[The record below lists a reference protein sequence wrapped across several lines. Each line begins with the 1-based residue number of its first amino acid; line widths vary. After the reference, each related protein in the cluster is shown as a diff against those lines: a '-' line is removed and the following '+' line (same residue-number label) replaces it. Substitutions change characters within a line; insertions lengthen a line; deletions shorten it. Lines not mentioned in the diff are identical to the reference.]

1 MNDIMVG
8 VLGWVII
15 LASTVWIYFFVKM
28 LVKRE
33 MTTEIKNF
41 SHTSTLDDT
50 ESIEYKHTVMASDE

>member
-15 LASTVWIYFFVKM
+15 LASTVWLYFFVKM

-33 MTTEIKNF
+33 LSIDN
-41 SHTSTLDDT
+41 HTSDET

>member
-1 MNDIMVG
+1 MNDIMIG

-15 LASTVWIYFFVKM
+15 LASTVWLYFFVKM

-33 MTTEIKNF
+33 LSIDN
-41 SHTSTLDDT
+41 HTSTLDDT

>member
-8 VLGWVII
+8 VLGWVIL
-15 LASTVWIYFFVKM
+15 LASTVWLYFFVKM

-33 MTTEIKNF
+33 LSIDN
-41 SHTSTLDDT
+41 HTSTLDDT

>member
-33 MTTEIKNF
+33 LSIDN
-41 SHTSTLDDT
+41 HTSTLDDT

>member
-15 LASTVWIYFFVKM
+15 LASTVWLYFFVKM
-28 LVKRE
+28 LVRKE
-33 MTTEIKNF
+33 LSIDN
-41 SHTSTLDDT
+41 HTSTLDDT

>member
-1 MNDIMVG
+1 MNDIIVG

-33 MTTEIKNF
+33 LSIDN
-41 SHTSTLDDT
+41 HTSTLDDT

>member
-15 LASTVWIYFFVKM
+15 LASTVWLYFFVKM

-33 MTTEIKNF
+33 LSIDN
-41 SHTSTLDDT
+41 HTSDDT